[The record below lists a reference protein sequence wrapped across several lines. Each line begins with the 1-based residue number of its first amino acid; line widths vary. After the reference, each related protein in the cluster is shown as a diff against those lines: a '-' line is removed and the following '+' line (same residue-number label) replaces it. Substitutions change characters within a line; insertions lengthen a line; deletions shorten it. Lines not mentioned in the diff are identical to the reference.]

1 MPTDTNIRSQ
11 TTGVILAG
19 GRATRMG
26 GDDKGLIRVSG
37 RTMVEHVVRALRPQV
52 SDLLINANRNQDRYR
67 EYGLPVIADYI
78 EGYCGPLAGMAS
90 AMKIARTRW
99 LLTAPCDSPF
109 VSEDLAARL
118 HARIAETDA
127 QIGVADSGGQLEPVF
142 ALIDCALLPS
152 LVAYLQAGDRKIDRW
167 YEQHRLVTVDFS
179 DRPEMFLNLNTPQD
193 LVLAESRLATA
204 FRSDSGSR

>member
-1 MPTDTNIRSQ
+1 MPCDTNIRSQ

-67 EYGLPVIADYI
+67 EYGLPVIADWI

-109 VSEDLAARL
+109 VSADLAARL
-118 HARIAETDA
+118 HARVAQTDA
-127 QIGVADSGGQLEPVF
+127 EIGVADSGGQLEPVF
-142 ALIDCALLPS
+142 ALIDCALLSS
-152 LVAYLQAGDRKIDRW
+152 LAAYLQAGDRKIDRW
-167 YEQHRLVTVDFS
+167 YEQHRMVTVDFS
-179 DRPEMFLNLNTPQD
+179 DLPAMFLNLNTPED
-193 LVLAESRLATA
+193 VALAESRFATA
-204 FRSDSGSR
+204 ACSDSGSR